1 MYRRNGC
8 FEWKILKR
16 CLPLEVQVGL
26 RVGSVAA
33 ISLLRSLVTCLQKFE
48 EHEDIAVFR
57 FSDEK
62 VSRTNENEENEKE
75 DNEEDDHE
83 DNGSERNQEENEID
97 YAAIYKNMINV
108 DEVD

>member
-1 MYRRNGC
+1 MYQRNGC

-26 RVGSVAA
+26 RVGSLAA
-33 ISLLRSLVTCLQKFE
+33 ISLLRSLITCLHKFE
-48 EHEDIAVFR
+48 EHEDVAVFR

-62 VSRTNENEENEKE
+62 ADPATFQTDEKEVKEDDGEENEEE
-75 DNEEDDHE
+75 
-83 DNGSERNQEENEID
+83 EID
-97 YAAIYKNMINV
+97 YKAIYRNMVEV